1 MLEFFLLEINI
12 KIIMILII
20 VFFNF
25 MIGCNDYFLNGFLYE
40 IKFVLKIYECKY
52 FCGNNSF
59 IGM

>member
-1 MLEFFLLEINI
+1 
-12 KIIMILII
+12 MILII
-20 VFFNF
+20 VCFNF
-25 MIGCNDYFLNGFLYE
+25 MIGCNDYFLNGLLYG